1 MMIRGAT
8 VTVRVPTSWTTDRYN
23 NRRADGYEPRTV
35 ENVLIVPG
43 ATADLEA
50 GRPDGVSVA
59 FTLHFPKTFTESLE
73 GALVELPAPFGGRY
87 RVIGNPRSYMDDNTP
102 TPWNR
107 PAEVE
112 QVYG

>member
-1 MMIRGAT
+1 MIRGAT

-23 NRRADGYEPRTV
+23 NRRPDGYEPRTV

-50 GRPDGVSVA
+50 ERPDGVTVA

-73 GALVELPAPFGGRY
+73 GALVDLPAPYGGTY
-87 RVIGNPRSYMDDNTP
+87 RVIGKPAPYMAANTP
-102 TPWNR
+102 TPWYM

-112 QVYG
+112 RVYG